1 MACSNWWDAM
11 LQYDFAIIY
20 NPLII
25 VHYTLTVLD
34 YTDTLLNTSL
44 HGTFLSRFVKV
55 SRFFP
60 PKLVSSILSH
70 FIGTNAFG
78 SSEKVDFFR
87 QTRRWWETLGC
98 REKTPGSI
106 PRTLSM
112 KAWSKNKSE
121 PDRFWWYLPG
131 KIGIF
136 HGYDSGRDGNCKRIF
151 CLVQMV
157 VFIYLLI

>member
-1 MACSNWWDAM
+1 M

-55 SRFFP
+55 SRFYFFP
-60 PKLVSSILSH
+60 QNLFLPFCRTSLEQTPLDPLKRW
-70 FIGTNAFG
+70 N
-78 SSEKVDFFR
+78 FFR